1 VSEAPTDSVYED
13 LHVQARVCAAYGSPF
28 YGVLL
33 DEAAKD
39 YRDGGPVRAFFDAVP
54 MRRELSRGGL
64 RLGGALQLRALDG
77 SAPGLAAHF
86 PSSGGDGD
94 ATAAWREA
102 RRLIAEHPERIAEPF
117 AQTPQTNEVA
127 RSMPL
132 LGGLLAIAAA
142 TQLPI
147 ALLDVGT
154 SAGLNLRLD
163 RYRYEGDGWSWG
175 DLDSPVVLRNE
186 TLSGVPQHLDA
197 RPQIVAR
204 EGCDLHPLD
213 VRSERDCIELRSFV
227 WPDQL
232 ERFERLG
239 AAIEVSQR
247 VPVEIDRADFLQWIP
262 QHAIPRDNTATVVM
276 HSVVTEHL
284 PDDVKAAMLVAI
296 ETACSAA
303 TNAAPMAWLRLEPGI
318 GMRYESRVTLWPSRE
333 ERIVA
338 TCNGHAQKIE
348 WTAA

>member
-1 VSEAPTDSVYED
+1 VSDQSCDSVDEG
-13 LHVQARVCAAYGSPF
+13 LHAQALVCAAYGSPF

-33 DEAAKD
+33 EEAAKD

-54 MRRELSRGGL
+54 ARRQLSRGGL

-86 PSSGGDGD
+86 PSTGGDGD
-94 ATAAWREA
+94 AAAAWREA
-102 RRLIAEHPERIAEPF
+102 RRLLAENAERFAQPF
-117 AQTPQTNEVA
+117 TQTPQTNEVA

-175 DLDSPVVLRNE
+175 DPESPLILRNE
-186 TLSGVPQHLDA
+186 TLSGVPQHVDA

-213 VRSERDCIELRSFV
+213 VRSERDCIELHSFV
-227 WPDQL
+227 WPDQR
-232 ERFERLG
+232 ERFERLD
-239 AAIEVSQR
+239 AAIEVARR
-247 VPVEIDRADFLQWIP
+247 VPVQIERANFLQWIP
-262 QHAIPRDNTATVVM
+262 ERAKPRDKSVTVLM

-284 PDDVKAAMLVAI
+284 SDDVKAAMRAAI
-296 ETACSAA
+296 ETACAAA
-303 TNAAPMAWLRLEPGI
+303 TSAAPMAWLRLEPGE
-318 GMRYESRVTLWPSRE
+318 GMRYEARVTLWPSRE
-333 ERIVA
+333 ERLVA
-338 TCNGHAQKIE
+338 TCYGHAQNID